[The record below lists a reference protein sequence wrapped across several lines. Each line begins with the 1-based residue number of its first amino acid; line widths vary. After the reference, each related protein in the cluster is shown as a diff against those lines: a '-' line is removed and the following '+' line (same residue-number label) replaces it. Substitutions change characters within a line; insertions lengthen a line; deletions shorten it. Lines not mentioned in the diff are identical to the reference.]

1 MKGLVKYIHE
11 SRIEQI
17 SLLLESLGTND
28 ILNEMTLE
36 EVSRSEMNDI
46 FNGEYFDI
54 NDLIPNENSPS
65 PENIGGYQHSKH
77 YKMTFKNIP
86 IAVFGIMPFSDLRNT
101 FGHISN
107 LYEFFEECE
116 DEDETMFS
124 LLLKWGV
131 LLYDSIYNVTSCQ
144 KLYTDLKTFKNSVN
158 ALKILSNIE
167 SSENDDL
174 LCSFFKKSDTD
185 SALKLFIGDIAKKTF
200 YVSYLHIS
208 KIAKQQLELGITSV
222 LKAFMIK
229 FKEMVKQNKI
239 EALLAIGKDARTA
252 KMYEKVLDMKQ
263 VNTSDFEN
271 NIDKFP
277 SILNQWIDDEL
288 FTNFVYMS
296 TRSYMAT
303 H

>member
-1 MKGLVKYIHE
+1 MKGLVKYINE

-17 SLLLESLGTND
+17 LLLLESLDTND
-28 ILNEMTLE
+28 ILNELTLE
-36 EVSRSEMNDI
+36 EVSMSEMNNI

-65 PENIGGYQHSKH
+65 TQNIGGYQQSKH
-77 YKMTFKNIP
+77 YKMSFKNVP
-86 IAVFGIMPFSDLRNT
+86 IAVFGTLSLSDLQNT
-101 FGHISN
+101 FEHISN
-107 LYEFFEECE
+107 LYDFFEECE
-116 DEDETMFS
+116 DEDETLFS

-131 LLYDSIYNVTSCQ
+131 LLYDSIYNITSCP
-144 KLYTDLKTFKNSVN
+144 KLYTDLKTFKNSAN

-167 SSENDDL
+167 SSENYDL

-185 SALKLFIGDIAKKTF
+185 SALKLFISDIAKKTY

-208 KIAKQQLELGITSV
+208 KIAKQKLDLGITSV

-229 FKEMVKQNKI
+229 FKEMIKQNKI
-239 EALLAIGKDARTA
+239 EALLAIGKDTRTA
-252 KMYEKVLDMKQ
+252 QMYEKVLNMKQ

-271 NIDKFP
+271 NTDKFP

-296 TRSYMAT
+296 T